1 MIHRNLSRGKQ
12 AAAVLAAFAL
22 TLAAGQVSAQ
32 FNPPATAP
40 AAAPVPEDVFGFGL
54 GRAVVD
60 HGDGTSSA
68 YTVDATQDYRSKLTG
83 GKVRLSVVEK
93 GAGGTMTH
101 LLTINTGK
109 YKTVAQLIQTLV
121 DIFRRDLAA
130 PAANQEIG
138 KIGDLGHG
146 GEIRFVAESSDVLR
160 YDWSAPGEPVHSI
173 RLKRGDIQVFLG
185 ILTHPKAGG

>member
-1 MIHRNLSRGKQ
+1 MIPRHLPRGTE
-12 AAAVLAAFAL
+12 AVAVLVSFVI

-32 FNPPATAP
+32 FNPPAAAT
-40 AAAPVPEDVFGFGL
+40 AAAPVPGDVFGFEL
-54 GRAVVD
+54 GRALVD
-60 HGDGTSSA
+60 HGDGTSSS

-83 GKVRLSVVEK
+83 GKVRLTVVEK

-109 YKTVAQLIQTLV
+109 YKTVAQLTQTLV
-121 DIFRRDLAA
+121 DIFHKDLDA

-146 GEIRFVAESSDVLR
+146 GEIRFFAEPPDVLR
-160 YDWSAPGEPVHSI
+160 YDWAVPGEPLHSI
-173 RLKRGDIQVFLG
+173 RLKRGDVQVFLG
-185 ILTHPKAGG
+185 VLTHPKAGG